1 MFSGS
6 LELRTPDS
14 GADRPP
20 LASSLLASTVFS
32 LAWVRLVVPP
42 TAEAR
47 AEMKFFSPQA
57 IQWNTKMVE
66 TKPKHHSI
74 AHSSSEGKCPLHLQS
89 FLKWSPSPA
98 KRELQD
104 HKKTHSHQFN
114 HPPSTDSKLI
124 IPAFNY
130 SIRLP
135 LRSLKDGWISGF
147 GVLAWKVGR
156 PLHCDSG
163 G

>member
-1 MFSGS
+1 
-6 LELRTPDS
+6 
-14 GADRPP
+14 
-20 LASSLLASTVFS
+20 
-32 LAWVRLVVPP
+32 
-42 TAEAR
+42 
-47 AEMKFFSPQA
+47 MKFFSPQD
-57 IQWNTKMVE
+57 IQWGKNNELNKDETPLNRLFILRGKMTVV
-66 TKPKHHSI
+66 
-74 AHSSSEGKCPLHLQS
+74 SSTLPHIESQIQQS
-89 FLKWSPSPA
+89 VNPA
-98 KRELQD
+98 GQ
-104 HKKTHSHQFN
+104 HKTHSHQFN

-147 GVLAWKVGR
+147 GVLAGRVGR